1 MAGSPEGFAP
11 PAPFTLSELDPS
23 GILTERVYTKE
34 ELARYLTYG
43 RQKCQAAIEALTD
56 EAAERRCVFEWLDL
70 RFRELLLYTTRHVKH
85 HAAQLNLI
93 LRQRTDHAPQWV
105 FRAKTGQNA

>member
-1 MAGSPEGFAP
+1 MDRWFRAAPILAQRVSHALFPRPPSGGSPEGFAP

-56 EAAERRCVFEWLDL
+56 EAAERRCVF
-70 RFRELLLYTTRHVKH
+70 RM
-85 HAAQLNLI
+85 A
-93 LRQRTDHAPQWV
+93 
-105 FRAKTGQNA
+105 